1 MKLSIIIPTLNEA
14 ETIRQSLLSLQYFRK
29 LGHEIILADGGSQ
42 DTTCFIAHPL
52 VDHILISEPGRGRQ
66 MNLGAKIA
74 TGKILIF
81 LHADTLLPQD
91 AEMELSRLSG
101 QQFWGRFDIKLS
113 GTKKIYRLI
122 EKMINIRSRI
132 SGIATGDQAIFMTRE
147 LYEKVNGFP
156 DIPLMEDVAVSKK
169 LKKIAPPVCLG
180 ANVVTSSRRW
190 ESRGVINTVLL
201 MWILRMQYT
210 MGVTPEKL
218 ANRYE

>member
-14 ETIRQSLLSLQYFRK
+14 ETIRQSLLSLQYLRK
-29 LGHEIILADGGSQ
+29 LGHEIILVDGGSQ
-42 DTTCFIAHPL
+42 DATCFIAHPL

-147 LYEKVNGFP
+147 LFEKVNGFP

-169 LKKIAPPVCLG
+169 LKKNAPPVCLD

-201 MWILRMQYT
+201 MWILRMQYA

>member
-14 ETIRQSLLSLQYFRK
+14 ETIRQSLLSLQYLRK
-29 LGHEIILADGGSQ
+29 LGHEIILVDGGSQ
-42 DTTCFIAHPL
+42 DATCFIAHPL

-169 LKKIAPPVCLG
+169 LKKIAPPVCLD

-201 MWILRMQYT
+201 MWILRMQYA